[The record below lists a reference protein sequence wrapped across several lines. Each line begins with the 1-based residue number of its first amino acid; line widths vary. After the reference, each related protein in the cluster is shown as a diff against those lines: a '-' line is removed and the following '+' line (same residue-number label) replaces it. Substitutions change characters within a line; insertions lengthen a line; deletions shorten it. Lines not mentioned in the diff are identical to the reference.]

1 MRSALLYWL
10 SAAVLAFLAACA
22 APEPVNP
29 ERGSYS
35 GHAAFLER
43 AKAGW

>member
-1 MRSALLYWL
+1 MKPLYYWL
-10 SAAVLAFLAACA
+10 SVCAFAALAACA
-22 APEPVNP
+22 APHNAEK
-29 ERGSYS
+29 GSYS